1 MSKRASHPRNV
12 LRRTTREF
20 RVRWE
25 IELDADSPRDAAR
38 KALEIQRDPS
48 STATVFHVFGPGG
61 LSPQEVDL
69 KDAP

>member
-1 MSKRASHPRNV
+1 MSKRALRRKKPR
-12 LRRTTREF
+12 RRTTREY

-25 IELDADSPRDAAR
+25 IERDADSPTEAAR
-38 KALEIQRDPS
+38 KALDIQRDPS